1 LAKTSI
7 RQAIFSGHRV
17 VGPIALFIF
26 PNTRARAV
34 TLPSCLTPAGLE
46 RERVWGWERGRSD
59 RRLEWRHGGLGAL
72 AGVLGCVSELRQYP
86 STSRWEELV
95 ALGRRQPYASP
106 NTRGHPFFSRP
117 INFKKNQ

>member
-1 LAKTSI
+1 MSRGSTRFNPGDHVYALKKKYRWVINLAKTSI
-7 RQAIFSGHRV
+7 RPAVFSSRRV

-72 AGVLGCVSELRQYP
+72 AGVLGCV
-86 STSRWEELV
+86 
-95 ALGRRQPYASP
+95 
-106 NTRGHPFFSRP
+106 RGAPAIS
-117 INFKKNQ
+117 